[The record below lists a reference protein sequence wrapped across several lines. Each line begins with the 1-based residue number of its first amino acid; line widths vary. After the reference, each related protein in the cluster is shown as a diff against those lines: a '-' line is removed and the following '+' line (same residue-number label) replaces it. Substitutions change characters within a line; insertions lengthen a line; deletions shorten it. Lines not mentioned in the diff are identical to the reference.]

1 MNVTFVISYNLIAL
15 FIYFLGTVWIGHV
28 LLKKLSL
35 GQRRCGPLRIL
46 LFLSAALFYAVTGV
60 VFLRMGLFAS
70 VIGNI
75 CSSYLAILI
84 NALLVRIIFGED
96 LPICWSISIFTY
108 AVHTFASSL
117 SMSFSSREIFHL
129 KVFRQ
134 LMEYLL
140 FNLTS
145 VVIFALL
152 VFLLYKMKIGDAFGQ
167 WMENKGIWTVGMIFL
182 NIHPVLCQELSWWF
196 RHKGMSNTGSE
207 LPSMMIIIAVLFIFH
222 YMGMDE
228 LQKKAAAAQR
238 LSIQQQ
244 NAYIG
249 TLEGMQE
256 EMRRFRH
263 DYKNMM
269 AGMYLQAKEG
279 NLSEITE
286 FIQKMTDDFE
296 DQVGGQIQKMTQ
308 LRNVCIMEVRGI
320 LLVKFMEM
328 EQEGISCELEVIA
341 PLQEANIK
349 TTDLCRC
356 LGILIDNAIDEVRG
370 HDGAPDHSKRQS
382 AGNGSG
388 KVHVMISRQEDCVT
402 IRVKNTL
409 YHEIDL
415 SKIWESGY
423 STKGK
428 ERGIGL
434 ASYKRILDGY
444 DNILSA
450 ASVQDGEFIQE
461 MKIMEAGGAYIAAP
475 PGK

>member
-140 FNLTS
+140 LNLTS
-145 VVIFALL
+145 VVVFALL

-249 TLEGMQE
+249 TVEGMKE
-256 EMRRFRH
+256 EMRRC
-263 DYKNMM
+263 M
-269 AGMYLQAKEG
+269 
-279 NLSEITE
+279 
-286 FIQKMTDDFE
+286 
-296 DQVGGQIQKMTQ
+296 
-308 LRNVCIMEVRGI
+308 
-320 LLVKFMEM
+320 
-328 EQEGISCELEVIA
+328 
-341 PLQEANIK
+341 
-349 TTDLCRC
+349 
-356 LGILIDNAIDEVRG
+356 
-370 HDGAPDHSKRQS
+370 
-382 AGNGSG
+382 
-388 KVHVMISRQEDCVT
+388 
-402 IRVKNTL
+402 
-409 YHEIDL
+409 
-415 SKIWESGY
+415 
-423 STKGK
+423 
-428 ERGIGL
+428 
-434 ASYKRILDGY
+434 
-444 DNILSA
+444 
-450 ASVQDGEFIQE
+450 
-461 MKIMEAGGAYIAAP
+461 
-475 PGK
+475 

>member
-1 MNVTFVISYNLIAL
+1 
-15 FIYFLGTVWIGHV
+15 
-28 LLKKLSL
+28 
-35 GQRRCGPLRIL
+35 
-46 LFLSAALFYAVTGV
+46 
-60 VFLRMGLFAS
+60 
-70 VIGNI
+70 
-75 CSSYLAILI
+75 
-84 NALLVRIIFGED
+84 
-96 LPICWSISIFTY
+96 
-108 AVHTFASSL
+108 
-117 SMSFSSREIFHL
+117 
-129 KVFRQ
+129 
-134 LMEYLL
+134 
-140 FNLTS
+140 
-145 VVIFALL
+145 
-152 VFLLYKMKIGDAFGQ
+152 
-167 WMENKGIWTVGMIFL
+167 
-182 NIHPVLCQELSWWF
+182 
-196 RHKGMSNTGSE
+196 
-207 LPSMMIIIAVLFIFH
+207 MIIIAVLFIFH
-222 YMGMDE
+222 YMGMEE

-434 ASYKRILDGY
+434 TSYKRILDGY
-444 DNILSA
+444 DNIVADDDLVAHGPVAVLGTGIETAEYSRQNTDEQGAAEESTAPPRSRSTLLSIPA
-450 ASVQDGEFIQE
+450 LALTTITGIPWILGSTASPLSPGSIRSSKIRSGFDRDKTSKASVPE
-461 MKIMEAGGAYIAAP
+461 
-475 PGK
+475 